1 MIHKELSTYD
11 TTQAVCPFI
20 VALEFFL
27 QSHSPGIMHNN
38 DLVGSVRKRKKSIDV
53 EGGDDRLSSLTD
65 DLIHEIFSF
74 MSIKDAIRTCVLSSR
89 WKFIWTSMPDLN
101 FENLNDRPHL
111 SKFISN
117 VLSNRNKKIQVSSVS
132 LLLGRTVTDDESV
145 SRILSFAFSHN
156 LQQLSVIRAPGNSII
171 FPYSFIVTPKWDL
184 PALTTLHLHC
194 VKLMS
199 DDLFSK
205 CTNLKNLILKE
216 CTLMEEMEVL
226 TICHPRLSDLTL
238 VSTPPDMELQ
248 EGVNVV
254 APQLK
259 NLTIKWCEGTHL
271 ISAPGLTSLVIEGF
285 HPCQIF
291 TCTKPG
297 FHSLEKV
304 RLYFYDAGNA
314 DAHKIVSLLQQ
325 LHSVKLL
332 TLNLQILQ
340 RLFSIKVRPRFRNV
354 KRRMSKSAR
363 FSLGMEVSPYK
374 TCVLANA
381 KIVKFVPSIPESV
394 YLEKVTTCTEIKNYD
409 DNSPSSIF
417 PMVSR
422 EEIIVMGD
430 IALAHEFVRHLR
442 TLVKECKANSDSE
455 TDKAHMDEHGKPQ
468 VWMML
473 WAWELQYKLRKMM
486 AMLQQRVIVELEN
499 CRMMASLRRRYNIME
514 RGLETHPIVTWLED
528 MRALFERIQRLI
540 SQLSASKRDVLR
552 PIFLSLCQDAV
563 ILTNNMLGLGMD
575 IEDYKL
581 NLTDDEI
588 ISYG

>member
-1 MIHKELSTYD
+1 MFKNYRH
-11 TTQAVCPFI
+11 TTQHRLSSPSI
-20 VALEFFL
+20 LLLSNFFAIP
-27 QSHSPGIMHNN
+27 HSPRIMHNN
-38 DLVGSVRKRKKSIDV
+38 DLVGSVRKRKKSMDV

-89 WKFIWTSMPDLN
+89 WKFIWTSMPD
-101 FENLNDRPHL
+101 FENLNDRLHL

-132 LLLGRTVTDDESV
+132 LLLGRTVKDDESV

-156 LQQLSVIRAPGNSII
+156 LQQLSVIRAPGDSIR

-205 CTNLKNLILKE
+205 CTNLKSLILKE

-226 TICHPRLSDLTL
+226 SICHPRLSDLTL

-259 NLTIKWCEGTHL
+259 NLTIKWCRGEHL
-271 ISAPGLTSLVIEGF
+271 ISAPGLTSLVIVGF
-285 HPCQIF
+285 HPCQSF

-340 RLFSIKVRPRFRNV
+340 RLFSIEVRPRFRNV
-354 KRRMSKSAR
+354 KRRMSKSTR
-363 FSLGMEVSPYK
+363 FSSGMEVSPYK

-381 KIVKFVPSIPESV
+381 KIVKFVPSIQQSV
-394 YLEKVTTCTEIKNYD
+394 YLEK
-409 DNSPSSIF
+409 
-417 PMVSR
+417 
-422 EEIIVMGD
+422 IIVMRD
-430 IALAHEFVRHLR
+430 IALAQVFVRHLR
-442 TLVKECKANSDSE
+442 ILVKECKANTDSE

-473 WAWELQYKLRKMM
+473 WAWQLQCNLRKMM
-486 AMLQQRVIVELEN
+486 AMLQRRVIVELEN
-499 CRMMASLRRRYNIME
+499 CRMMASLRRRYKIMQ

-540 SQLSASKRDVLR
+540 SQLSASKSDVLQ
-552 PIFLSLCQDAV
+552 PIFLSLCLDAV
-563 ILTNNMLGLGMD
+563 ILTDNMLGWILKTLQTQLD
-575 IEDYKL
+575 RR
-581 NLTDDEI
+581 
-588 ISYG
+588 

>member
-1 MIHKELSTYD
+1 MFKSYRH
-11 TTQAVCPFI
+11 TTQQQAVFPFI
-20 VALEFFL
+20 VALEFFAFP
-27 QSHSPGIMHNN
+27 HSPGIMHNN

-111 SKFISN
+111 S
-117 VLSNRNKKIQVSSVS
+117 
-132 LLLGRTVTDDESV
+132 RTVTDDESV
-145 SRILSFAFSHN
+145 SRILSLAFSHN

-259 NLTIKWCEGTHL
+259 NLTIKWCQGEHL
-271 ISAPGLTSLVIEGF
+271 ISAPGLTSLVIE
-285 HPCQIF
+285 
-291 TCTKPG
+291 
-297 FHSLEKV
+297 
-304 RLYFYDAGNA
+304 GNA

-340 RLFSIKVRPRFRNV
+340 RLFSIEVRPRFRNV
-354 KRRMSKSAR
+354 KRRMRKSAR
-363 FSLGMEVSPYK
+363 FSSGMEVSPYK

-381 KIVKFVPSIPESV
+381 KIVKFVPSTQEIV

-430 IALAHEFVRHLR
+430 IALAHVFVRHLR
-442 TLVKECKANSDSE
+442 ILVKECKANTDIE
-455 TDKAHMDEHGKPQ
+455 TDMAHMDEHGKPQ

-499 CRMMASLRRRYNIME
+499 CRMMASLRRRYNIMQ

-540 SQLSASKRDVLR
+540 SRLSASKSDVLR

-563 ILTNNMLGLGMD
+563 ILTNNMLGWILETTNSTRQTMR
-575 IEDYKL
+575 L
-581 NLTDDEI
+581 
-588 ISYG
+588 